1 MGRNVTYIV
10 MAQVSPSYAECAGKS
25 SSGEIDDHTSLGHL
39 SALPLPGRVPLA
51 CVDRPRFRNTG
62 LGVSGMSEERLS
74 PSDLGTRLY
83 CGGDN
88 INSIRKV

>member
-10 MAQVSPSYAECAGKS
+10 MAQVSPSYAEGVGKS
-25 SSGEIDDHTSLGHL
+25 SSGQIDDHTSLGHHT
-39 SALPLPGRVPLA
+39 ALPSPGRVRLA
-51 CVDRPRFRNTG
+51 CVDRPRFRNTV
-62 LGVSGMSEERLS
+62 LGVSGKSEESLS
-74 PSDLGTRLY
+74 PSDLGTRLC